1 MEPSVVVEYI
11 EIMLQLISKMSIKR
25 FLQQHVRI
33 LESPK
38 MAGGWEPTLAMVA
51 L

>member
-11 EIMLQLISKMSIKR
+11 EIMLQISKMSIKR